1 MTVLFFLSGFKK
13 DRVEHEKR
21 HPQDNGRIRDIEG
34 GPVVRSYI
42 KIQKI
47 NDVREA
53 HPVAEIACRAPPAI
67 RASDTV

>member
-1 MTVLFFLSGFKK
+1 MTVLFFLAGFKK
-13 DRVEHEKR
+13 DRVEHEKC

-53 HPVAEIACRAPPAI
+53 HPIAEIEEGILC
-67 RASDTV
+67 